1 MCKLVDIS
9 SLLSELEIFEDF
21 VRIKES
27 PGMYPHKPVL
37 SENWAYYSGHSFI
50 YLREKLAAEN
60 RLPASIALV
69 GIGSGVEGI
78 IAGKVFHESLKQL
91 IITDVDQEI
100 VAGAVDNIRCAI
112 PEHIEVIPL
121 VGLYCEPLVPA
132 GLTADLVY
140 GNIPD
145 LPAIGRALSRWP
157 ERGAFIPSALFE
169 NYNPDPKFIKW
180 ALGSQFAFLKSAK
193 EVIGVGGSVIT
204 ALGGRVPWVLIEE
217 LFGHSGL
224 KLEEVVTGF
233 KKQDEAI
240 INFQGYYCLEKEF
253 GVEFEF
259 YPLEGMDQL
268 FREQERHNPTDA
280 ISGAQIKYLLRGQ
293 NISANDALGSF
304 GNLPI
309 GHTVHILR
317 GIKQK

>member
-1 MCKLVDIS
+1 MDKLVDIS
-9 SLLSELEIFEDF
+9 SLLSALEISEDF
-21 VRIKES
+21 VGIKEI

-37 SENWAYYSGHSFI
+37 RENWTYYSGYSFI
-50 YLREKLAAEN
+50 YLREELAAEN
-60 RLPASIALV
+60 RSPASIALV

-78 IAGKVFHESLKQL
+78 IAGKVFCDSLKQL
-91 IITDVDQEI
+91 IITDVSQEI
-100 VAGAVDNIRCAI
+100 VAGAVDNIRSVI
-112 PEHIEVIPL
+112 PEHIEIIPL
-121 VGLYCEPLVPA
+121 VGLYCEPLVAA
-132 GLTADLVY
+132 GLTVDLVY
-140 GNIPD
+140 GNIPN
-145 LPAIGRALSRWP
+145 LPAIGRDLSRWP

-169 NYNPDPKFIKW
+169 KYNPDPKFIKW
-180 ALGSQFAFLKSAK
+180 ALGSQFAFLESAK

-204 ALGGRVPWVLIEE
+204 ALGGRVPWAIIED
-217 LFGHSGL
+217 LFSHSGL

-233 KKQDEAI
+233 KKQDEAM

-259 YPLEGMDQL
+259 YPLEGMNQL
-268 FREQERHNPTDA
+268 FRKQKWHNPDA
-280 ISGAQIKYLLRGQ
+280 ISGARIKELLAGH